1 MNGGN
6 RLKGKIRFSPP
17 LSGLRRRR
25 QILGSN
31 PCGFILDVF
40 DKPKILRHLEAYAIQ
55 LWKRRTGFWR
65 TFKCL
70 FLTYLFGMEE
80 HQIHQNR
87 IRQIFFLALLVLL
100 GLLLAKELA
109 TFLPA
114 LLGAITL
121 YILIRKWM
129 FRMVE
134 VRKWKPGMAA
144 TILMV
149 LTLLIILIPI
159 GLLVQMLS
167 SKVTYAIQHSNELV
181 ESIKILVANTE
192 QRFNIEIANTENIN
206 KLGNFIAQ
214 VVPQLLN
221 ATFGT
226 LVTIFFTYFIL
237 YFFLVNGRKIEKW
250 LDDSIPLKDEN
261 VNKLGSE
268 MENIVLSNAIGI
280 PVIAFLQGVV
290 GLIGYFI
297 IGVQEPWFWFVVTC
311 ITAMLPF
318 IGAALAYVPLAI
330 IFFANDEV
338 GRGIFMLIFGFGVIG
353 TVDNVFRF
361 TLARK
366 IGNVHP
372 LITVFGVL
380 IGLKLFGFVGLIF
393 GPVLIS
399 MFILL
404 LKIYANEFMAKKS
417 KLIV

>member
-1 MNGGN
+1 
-6 RLKGKIRFSPP
+6 
-17 LSGLRRRR
+17 
-25 QILGSN
+25 
-31 PCGFILDVF
+31 
-40 DKPKILRHLEAYAIQ
+40 
-55 LWKRRTGFWR
+55 
-65 TFKCL
+65 
-70 FLTYLFGMEE
+70 
-80 HQIHQNR
+80 
-87 IRQIFFLALLVLL
+87 
-100 GLLLAKELA
+100 
-109 TFLPA
+109 
-114 LLGAITL
+114 
-121 YILIRKWM
+121 
-129 FRMVE
+129 
-134 VRKWKPGMAA
+134 
-144 TILMV
+144 
-149 LTLLIILIPI
+149 
-159 GLLVQMLS
+159 MLS
-167 SKVTYAIQHSNELV
+167 SKVTYAIAHSNELV

-192 QRFNIEIANTENIN
+192 QRFDIEIANTENIN
-206 KLGNFIAQ
+206 KLGGFIAQ

-226 LVTIFFTYFIL
+226 LITIFFTYFIL
-237 YFFLVNGRKIEKW
+237 YFFLVNGRKMEKW
-250 LDDSIPLKDEN
+250 LEESIPLKDEN
-261 VNKLGSE
+261 VVKLGRE

-290 GLIGYFI
+290 GLIGYYI
-297 IGVQEPWFWFVVTC
+297 IGVKEPWFWFVVTC

-353 TVDNVFRF
+353 TVDNIFRF

-404 LKIYANEFMAKKS
+404 LRIYANEFMAKKI